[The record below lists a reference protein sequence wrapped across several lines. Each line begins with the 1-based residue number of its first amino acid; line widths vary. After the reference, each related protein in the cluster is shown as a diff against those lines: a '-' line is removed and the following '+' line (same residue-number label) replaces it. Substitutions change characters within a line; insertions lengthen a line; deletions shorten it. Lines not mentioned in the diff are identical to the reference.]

1 LFKQASLLVKEKE
14 HLTVEGLR
22 KILSLKGSLN
32 NGLSTKLKVAFPNIE
47 IVERPYIDAPQGFDP
62 NWLAGFTDGEG
73 CFSIDISPSATTRT
87 GFGVGFRFSLIQ
99 HSRDTELLKT
109 LVEFLACGRY
119 VQYSNKETGEYR
131 VTKYK
136 DIQEIIIPF
145 FNNYPLV
152 GVKLKYFEHFKRAV
166 EVVID
171 KGHLTP
177 EGLEE
182 IRLIKAGMNRGREN

>member
-1 LFKQASLLVKEKE
+1 M
-14 HLTVEGLR
+14 
-22 KILSLKGSLN
+22 
-32 NGLSTKLKVAFPNIE
+32 
-47 IVERPYIDAPQGFDP
+47 APQGFDP
-62 NWLAGFTDGEG
+62 NWLAGFTDGE

-152 GVKLKYFEHFKRAV
+152 GVKLKDF
-166 EVVID
+166 
-171 KGHLTP
+171 
-177 EGLEE
+177 
-182 IRLIKAGMNRGREN
+182 